1 MRKLQKA
8 TEQRGD
14 LCTKEGKQE
23 RTHACMHVR
32 ACFSDD
38 NRNEHEGTRS
48 GTRMR
53 IPVSDAKVAEGN
65 GAARG
70 LMHERGKQERT
81 HACMH
86 VRTGSGDGN
95 RASVK

>member
-1 MRKLQKA
+1 
-8 TEQRGD
+8 
-14 LCTKEGKQE
+14 
-23 RTHACMHVR
+23 MHVR

-38 NRNEHEGTRS
+38 NRNEHEVTRS

-70 LMHERGKQERT
+70 LMHERGEAGT
-81 HACMH
+81 DACLHA
-86 VRTGSGDGN
+86 GSDML
-95 RASVK
+95 